1 MQRIVPNVWSQG
13 TAAEAGAFYA
23 TVFPDTEWTVVARY
37 PDTGLPDFQRDL
49 AGKELVVDV
58 MIRGYR
64 IRLINAGNEFRPNPS
79 ISFIVSV
86 DPRRTGGDD
95 AAARAEID
103 RMWQTLSA
111 GGEVRMPLQAYPH
124 SPYYGWVE
132 DNYGVNW
139 QLMLSDPTGREQ
151 PAVLPN
157 LMFTG
162 SEPRAQE
169 AIAFYSE
176 VFPEAEPGIML
187 EYPPGGAPWAG
198 GRPALM
204 FGDFTVAGQRLSAMD
219 GGPDHQFAFTP
230 GVSLQV
236 DCADQAEIDRL
247 WEALSA
253 VPEAEQCGWLVDR
266 FGVSWQIVPEM
277 LDQLMQRPGAY
288 QNMLEMKKLVI
299 ADF

>member
-1 MQRIVPNVWSQG
+1 MQRIVPNIWSQG

-23 TVFPDTEWTVVARY
+23 STFPDTSWTVVARY
-37 PDTGLPDFQRDL
+37 PEIGLPDFQRDL

-58 MIRGYR
+58 TIRGYR

-79 ISFIVSV
+79 ISFIISV
-86 DPRRTGGDD
+86 DPRDDD

-103 RMWQTLSA
+103 RMWQALSD
-111 GGEVRMPLQAYPH
+111 GGEVRMPLQSYPH
-124 SPYYGWVE
+124 SAHYGWVE
-132 DNYGVNW
+132 DRFGVNW
-139 QLMLSDPTGREQ
+139 QLMLADPAGAEQ
-151 PAVLPN
+151 PPVLPN

-169 AIAFYSE
+169 AIGMYTAL
-176 VFPEAEPGIML
+176 FPDAEPGVLM
-187 EYPPGGAPWAG
+187 EYPPGAAAWAG

-204 FGDFTVAGQRLSAMD
+204 FADFTVAGQRLSAMD
-219 GGPDHQFAFTP
+219 GGPDHDFTFTP
-230 GVSLQV
+230 GVSLEV

-266 FGVSWQIVPEM
+266 FGVSWQIVPAMMDE
-277 LDQLMQRPGAY
+277 LMQRPGAY
-288 QNMLEMKKLVI
+288 QKMLGMKKLVI